1 MKIYRVYYIVFCA
14 CIAFY
19 MTSCGGQLNNQ
30 TSSPTVNNTDTIKQE
45 KSNFLDKADE
55 AGRLVWQKPE
65 AVIDLLGD
73 LSGKTIADIGAGSGF
88 FTIRFAL
95 KSEKVLAIDIDSV
108 MLKYIETI
116 QQRFPSE
123 FQDKIETRLAL
134 EDDPLLED
142 EEVDIVVIINTI
154 AYIEDRP
161 KYLSIV
167 KDGLKPGGIIMILD
181 YKMKQLA
188 IEAPPSEYRVSL
200 NQIENDLQSAGY
212 TNLRS
217 DDRTLDYQYIV
228 FAEK

>member
-1 MKIYRVYYIVFCA
+1 M
-14 CIAFY
+14 AFY
-19 MTSCGGQLNNQ
+19 LMSCGDQ
-30 TSSPTVNNTDTIKQE
+30 TPKQSTSPEITTTDTIDQAKP
-45 KSNFLDKADE
+45 NFLDKADE

-167 KDGLKPGGIIMILD
+167 KNGLKPGGIIMILD
-181 YKMKQLA
+181 YKMKHLT

-212 TNLRS
+212 KNLRS

>member
-1 MKIYRVYYIVFCA
+1 MKIHLLPYYVFCLLA
-14 CIAFY
+14 VFVF
-19 MTSCGGQLNNQ
+19 TSCGEQ
-30 TSSPTVNNTDTIKQE
+30 TTKHSSQVVSEKQDST
-45 KSNFLDKADE
+45 KQKNPNILDEADE
-55 AGRLVWQKPE
+55 SGRLLWQKPE

-116 QQRFPSE
+116 KQRFPSE

-134 EDDPLLED
+134 PNDPLLED

-167 KDGLKPGGIIMILD
+167 KDGMKPNGLIMILD

-188 IEAPPSEYRVSL
+188 IEAPPSAYRVSL
-200 NQIENDLQSAGY
+200 NQIENDLQTAGFI
-212 TNLRS
+212 NVRS
-217 DDRTLDYQYIV
+217 DDRTLDYQYLV